1 MKGLQDY
8 LEEMKEKEFD
18 IAAVAEEIYMAANY
32 IDHEDYEQYVDEI
45 LAEIKERIKELGKQQ
60 EEAMRD

>member
-18 IAAVAEEIYMAANY
+18 PADIADQIYMAAHA

-45 LAEIKERIKELGKQQ
+45 IAEIKDRIKEIAKQQ
-60 EEAMRD
+60 DEAMRD